1 MENAGGWVMK
11 SEQNNFGAN
20 TQSNVFSNI
29 IKRMQKEIMS
39 SDL

>member
-1 MENAGGWVMK
+1 MENAVGWVME

-20 TQSNVFSNI
+20 AQSNVFSNI